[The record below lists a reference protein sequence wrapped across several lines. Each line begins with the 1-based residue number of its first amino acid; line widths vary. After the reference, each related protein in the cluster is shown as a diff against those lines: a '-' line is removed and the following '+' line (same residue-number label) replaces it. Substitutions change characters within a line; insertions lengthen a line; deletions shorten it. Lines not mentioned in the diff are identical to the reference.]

1 MSSKLTNNRYTRFI
15 KDFSNQQKYMKW
27 LMYYTKPYIPKL
39 TIMMLFSAFATLASI
54 WTAIITQK
62 IIDGAGVGETLVDY
76 IILYVVIVAASEV
89 VNIISSI
96 MGVMVNEKFSFGIRK
111 QVYDKILD
119 TKWSEI
125 SKYHTGDLMTRLTS
139 DTNSIADGIA
149 NTIPTIIIL
158 IVQLIATFCTLFSYN
173 KALAMFALLFA
184 PFAVLVSGI
193 IGRRLKFLT
202 VKVQESESKYR
213 SFINESLSNILI
225 IKTFCDEK
233 FSSERLKEL
242 REERF
247 GWVLKKTRVGLI
259 ASTTMSMTF
268 QIGYLVAFVW
278 GIYCIAQGSITYGT
292 MTVFLTLVNRV
303 QAPIISLASYVP
315 KVISILASAGRVMEI
330 QNLDVEERTKTELVP
345 ENVGLKVDELSFGY
359 TDEMVLNEVDL
370 SINPGEFVAIV
381 GESGI
386 GKTTLVRL
394 IMSFVTKASGSI
406 QFYDANNHVENAN
419 AGSREFISYVPQGN
433 TLFSGTIAS
442 CVRMGN
448 RDATD
453 EEVVEALK
461 AACAYDF
468 IKDLPNGIETVIGE
482 RGHGLSEGQAQR
494 VAIARALVRKA
505 PFLILDEATSSLDEK
520 TEIKVLQSI
529 RQYKP
534 SPTCLLITHRRTVLN
549 YCDREIKIENKKIS
563 EEELINN

>member
-1 MSSKLTNNRYTRFI
+1 MSSKLTDNRYTRFI
-15 KDFSNQQKYMKW
+15 KDFSNQQKYIKW
-27 LMYYTKPYIPKL
+27 LMHYTKPYIPKL
-39 TIMMLFSAFATLASI
+39 TFMMLLSIFGTFASI
-54 WTAIITQK
+54 WTTIITQK
-62 IIDGAGVGETLVDY
+62 IIDGASGGKTLVDY
-76 IILYVVIVAASEV
+76 IILYVVVVVASEV
-89 VNIISSI
+89 VSVLSSL

-119 TKWSEI
+119 TKWAEI

-158 IVQLIATFCTLFSYN
+158 IVQLFATFFTLLSYN
-173 KALAMFALLFA
+173 AALAFFALIFA
-184 PFAVLVSGI
+184 PFAVLASAFL
-193 IGRRLKFLT
+193 GRKLKYLT
-202 VKVQESESKYR
+202 VKVQESESRYR

-233 FSSERLKEL
+233 YSSKRLKQL

-247 GWVLKKTRVGLI
+247 GWVLKKTKVGLV

-278 GIYCIAQGSITYGT
+278 GIYCISKGEITYGT

-303 QAPIISLASYVP
+303 QAPIISLANYVP
-315 KVISILASAGRVMEI
+315 KVIAILASAGRVMEI
-330 QNLDVEERTKTELVP
+330 QNLEAEERTYTEIIP
-345 ENVGLKVDELSFGY
+345 ENVGLRITDLSFGY
-359 TDEMVLNEVDL
+359 TNEMVIDEADL

-394 IMSFVTKASGSI
+394 IMSFVTKVSGDI
-406 QFYDANNHVENAN
+406 EFYDNYRSESAN

-448 RDATD
+448 RDASD
-453 EEVVEALK
+453 EEVIDALK

-468 IKDLPNGIETVIGE
+468 IKELPDGIETVIGE

-494 VAIARALVRKA
+494 VSIARALVRKA

-520 TEIKVLQSI
+520 TELKVLQSI
-529 RQYKP
+529 REYKP
-534 SPTCLLITHRRTVLN
+534 SPTCLLITHRRSVLN
-549 YCDREIKIENKKIS
+549 YCDREIKLENKKIL
-563 EEELINN
+563 EEELNI